1 MDPSL
6 PAPTVERRRDP
17 SDYARMKA
25 VRFEDPDGEIRT
37 GRLED
42 DETTITDAGASGP
55 RGFIPS
61 PDGWATIEN
70 ARGSK
75 YELKQVRVLHPVVP
89 SKILA
94 IGLNYR
100 GHAEEIGAKIP
111 EVPVVFAIWPSSLIG
126 DRAPIVVPREETKP
140 DYEAELAI
148 IIGRCTY
155 RANNTEAKNAVGGI
169 SAFNDVSGRR
179 AQLETP
185 LRQYTLG
192 KSFDT
197 FSPMG
202 PCIASTDQTDLKNL
216 DIRTTVSGEV
226 VQEANTCDLIF
237 SVEELIVY
245 LSAGVTLE
253 PGDVIA
259 TGTPGGVGM
268 SREPP
273 RYLHHGETVE
283 IYLEGVGTLTNP
295 VQGER

>member
-1 MDPSL
+1 
-6 PAPTVERRRDP
+6 
-17 SDYARMKA
+17 MKA
-25 VRFEDPDGEIRT
+25 VRFEDPNGEIRI
-37 GRLED
+37 GRLD
-42 DETTITDAGASGP
+42 DDTTITDAGPAGP
-55 RGFIPS
+55 RGFVPT
-61 PDGWATIEN
+61 PEGWTNIEQASGQEYDAN
-70 ARGSK
+70 H
-75 YELKQVRVLHPVVP
+75 VRLVHPVVP
-89 SKILA
+89 NKVLA

-126 DRAPIVVPREETKP
+126 DRAPIVLPREETKP
-140 DYEAELAI
+140 DYEAELALV
-148 IIGRCTY
+148 IGTPTY
-155 RANNTEAKNAVGGI
+155 RPDRTEARSAVGGI

-202 PCIASTDQTDLKNL
+202 PCIASTEEIDLANL
-216 DIRTTVSGEV
+216 DIKTTIDGEV
-226 VQEANTCDLIF
+226 MQEANTCDLIF

-273 RYLHHGETVE
+273 RFLRDGDTVE
-283 IYLEGVGTLTNP
+283 VYVEGVGTLTNP
-295 VQGER
+295 VRDED